1 LAYSSTLKT
10 GTACSSE
17 TLEDIYK
24 TTTLHTLAVVSDILE
39 EESKRALSKQ
49 VANRKQSK
57 LSKEK
62 LIGYRPMYE
71 P

>member
-1 LAYSSTLKT
+1 
-10 GTACSSE
+10 
-17 TLEDIYK
+17 
-24 TTTLHTLAVVSDILE
+24 
-39 EESKRALSKQ
+39 

-71 P
+71 PWINQHEQGEEWTNSDPYRGSFTSQDRDRRIKHEGPIGGVGKSEE